1 MVNVIKKRNSRTTVL
16 RVVYMKNKSEGGRRG
31 YRKKTKAG
39 DGGNSKTKEGWGL
52 LDSVWCILHY
62 QKPATRNPFMWFWTK
77 EGSITYASWHAAH
90 DTSPSA

>member
-1 MVNVIKKRNSRTTVL
+1 MVNVIKKRNSWTTVS
-16 RVVYMKNKSEGGRRG
+16 RVVYMKI
-31 YRKKTKAG
+31 KAR
-39 DGGNSKTKEGWGL
+39 DGGNSKTKAGWGL

-62 QKPATRNPFMWFWTK
+62 QKPATHNPFMWFWTK

>member
-1 MVNVIKKRNSRTTVL
+1 MSYASVPGIE
-16 RVVYMKNKSEGGRRG
+16 YMKNKSERERRG
-31 YRKKTKAG
+31 YRKKSKAG
-39 DGGNSKTKEGWGL
+39 DGWNSKTKAGWGL

-90 DTSPSA
+90 DISPSA

>member
-16 RVVYMKNKSEGGRRG
+16 RVVYMKI
-31 YRKKTKAG
+31 KAR

-62 QKPATRNPFMWFWTK
+62 QKPATRNPFVWFWTK

>member
-1 MVNVIKKRNSRTTVL
+1 
-16 RVVYMKNKSEGGRRG
+16 MKNKSEGGRRG

-39 DGGNSKTKEGWGL
+39 DGGNSKTKAGWGL

-62 QKPATRNPFMWFWTK
+62 QKPSTRNPFMWFWTK